1 MLSIFSC
8 TYWPSVC
15 FLFFLTNVFIL
26 IRGSL
31 LYNIVLVL
39 PYINMKPP
47 RVYTCFQSWT
57 PFPLPCPYHPYYE
70 LLKGWFCLEWEMQVH
85 QQIEKGRCSRWVGDS
100 CSSPSPT
107 LLGTRCPPPCSL
119 NVQTRPSTPLPE
131 SLRVNSPF
139 SPLGCFSPRYP
150 LNKLPRQVQVFLHK
164 VMPTV
169 LFLALAY
176 FFLGINHN
184 LVTLV

>member
-57 PFPLPCPYHPYYE
+57 PFPLPSPYHPYYE

-100 CSSPSPT
+100 YSSPHPHCLGHAAHHLVPWMFRQGQVPLCLRAFGWAHLFLLLDAFPQDT
-107 LLGTRCPPPCSL
+107 LLTNSHAKFKSSSIRSCPPYSF
-119 NVQTRPSTPLPE
+119 LPW
-131 SLRVNSPF
+131 PTF
-139 SPLGCFSPRYP
+139 S
-150 LNKLPRQVQVFLHK
+150 
-164 VMPTV
+164 
-169 LFLALAY
+169 
-176 FFLGINHN
+176 
-184 LVTLV
+184 